1 MIVRT
6 ALAAFLIACTIST
19 AHAAD
24 PITGTVLL
32 QSGTTNTGDAVAY
45 PKSGTPEV
53 TTMIVEIA
61 PGASTTPHR
70 HPVPSVAYM
79 LQGELEVRAD
89 GGIVNRYKTGDT
101 FLETIN
107 RTHQGFNVGPT
118 PVRILVTYIGVK
130 GEPIT
135 VAAP

>member
-1 MIVRT
+1 MIVRI
-6 ALAAFLIACTIST
+6 ALAVFLLATAIQV

-32 QSGTTNTGDAVAY
+32 QSGTTNTGDAVVY
-45 PKSGTPEV
+45 PKSGTAEV

-79 LQGELEVRAD
+79 MQGELEVRAE

-107 RTHQGFNVGPT
+107 RTHQGFNVSTT
-118 PVRILVTYIGVK
+118 PVRILVTYIGIK

>member
-1 MIVRT
+1 MIVRIALT
-6 ALAAFLIACTIST
+6 ALLLAGLGVA

-24 PITGTVLL
+24 PITGTILL
-32 QSGTTNTGDAVAY
+32 QSGTTNTGDAIAY
-45 PKSGTPEV
+45 PRTGTPEV

-61 PGASTTPHR
+61 PGASTTLHR
-70 HPVPSVAYM
+70 HPVASVAYM

-107 RTHQGFNVGPT
+107 RTHQGFNVGTT

-135 VAAP
+135 VGAP